1 MFMINPGADSYYSFL
16 GIGPDATPA
25 EVRDARTKLSN
36 QLVARERATR
46 DPEDLKTI
54 EKRRQEINSKSGI
67 LASPE
72 KRAEYDSKNAG
83 LLVFTVKP
91 AAAPLFCEPADQLW
105 VLYQVARR
113 FLAGRGD
120 PLPPICDLDREDF
133 RADFTPCQLLEQ
145 LLKEAAHGS
154 EDRG

>member
-1 MFMINPGADSYYSFL
+1 MFMIKPGADSYYSFL

-25 EVRDARTKLSN
+25 EVRDARTKLNN

-46 DPEDLKTI
+46 DPQDLKSI

-72 KRAEYDSKNAG
+72 KRAKYDSKNAG
-83 LLVFTVKP
+83 LFVFTVKV
-91 AAAPLFCEPADQLW
+91 AAAPLFCEQADQLY
-105 VLYQVARR
+105 VLYHAARR
-113 FLAGRGD
+113 FLAERGD
-120 PLPPICDLDREDF
+120 ALPPLCDLDREDF

-145 LLKEAAHGS
+145 LMKEAAHGAK
-154 EDRG
+154 DRG